1 MARHTALETR
11 IWLVETGQS
20 RIFENWHKHTG
31 VSKADF
37 IAALEWLDGDPGWVY
52 DNGVHLV
59 TTRYVGCRQDGTLV
73 RGERV
78 LTELIAI
85 GNTVDTSIRPHTTIY
100 PIEGDAYHRTRLDFP
115 HVCINKLDHI

>member
-1 MARHTALETR
+1 MARHAALETR

-20 RIFENWHKHTG
+20 RVFENWHKFTG

-37 IAALEWLDGDPGWVY
+37 IAALEWLDGDPGRVY
-52 DNGVHLV
+52 DNGVHLT

-85 GNTVDTSIRPHTTIY
+85 GNAVDTSIYPHTAIY

-115 HVCINKLDHI
+115 HVCINKLDRI

>member
-1 MARHTALETR
+1 MARHSALETR

-20 RIFENWHKHTG
+20 RVFKNWHKFTG

-37 IAALEWLDGDPGWVY
+37 IAALEWLDGDPGRVY

-73 RGERV
+73 RGNRV
-78 LTELIAI
+78 YIDGVGGTC
-85 GNTVDTSIRPHTTIY
+85 IY
-100 PIEGDAYHRTRLDFP
+100 PIDGDTWHRTRLDFP
-115 HVCINKLDHI
+115 HVSINKVDHI

>member
-20 RIFENWHKHTG
+20 RVFENWHAFTS
-31 VSKADF
+31 VSKEDF
-37 IAALEWLDGDPGWVY
+37 IAALEWLDGDPGRVY

-59 TTRYVGCRQDGTLV
+59 TTRYIGCRQDGTLV